1 MCLIT
6 MAKKSLLWQQPAHK
20 FLDFMLKCAVRKKK
34 KKKYIYI
41 YQITEEYT
49 VQKWSV
55 LTSGIFM

>member
-34 KKKYIYI
+34 KKKKYIYI
-41 YQITEEYT
+41 YI
-49 VQKWSV
+49 K
-55 LTSGIFM
+55 